1 VYCTHSIAH
10 TSSLLIVVEKKY
22 PRDASSCSLQLQS

>member
-10 TSSLLIVVEKKY
+10 TSSLLIVVEKKN